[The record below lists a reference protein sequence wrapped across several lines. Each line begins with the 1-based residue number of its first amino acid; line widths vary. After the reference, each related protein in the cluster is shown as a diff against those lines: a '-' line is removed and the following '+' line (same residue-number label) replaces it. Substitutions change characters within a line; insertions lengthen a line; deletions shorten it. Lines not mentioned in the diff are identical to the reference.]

1 MRIKELGE
9 MKVLPR
15 RNLVDQLN
23 ADSSTVN
30 KWFINENIPRADKLP
45 KLAQLLGC
53 TIDELFEKKAKD
65 SPKRNGCGGFGAA
78 ISSIGLSKLP
88 SDLSVVPAR
97 CCWLFWPF
105 DKMCFSSCAVFSLLL
120 LR

>member
-15 RNLVDQLN
+15 RNLVNQLSV
-23 ADSSTVN
+23 DSSTVN
-30 KWFINENIPRADKLP
+30 KWFISENIPRADKLP

-97 CCWLFWPF
+97 CCWLF
-105 DKMCFSSCAVFSLLL
+105 
-120 LR
+120 